1 MSPAEVATVRSKQH
15 LKTAKRLAKLEFK
28 RNRKLARKA
37 RRRRRRL
44 LVVNFFLSLI
54 RGVLGALVS
63 AAIATVIAT
72 MVTEGQ
78 LDERPRVRGLI
89 VVLTFVGFLWG
100 MAYFPFPKPRE
111 ILSR

>member
-1 MSPAEVATVRSKQH
+1 MAKVRSKQH
-15 LKTAKRLAKLEFK
+15 LKTAKRLAKLEYK

-54 RGVLGALVS
+54 RGVLGAALS
-63 AAIATVIAT
+63 AVVAGVIAA
-72 MVTEGQ
+72 MAVGGKLDGNEGAQGIVALVT
-78 LDERPRVRGLI
+78 I
-89 VVLTFVGFLWG
+89 VGFLWG

-111 ILSR
+111 T